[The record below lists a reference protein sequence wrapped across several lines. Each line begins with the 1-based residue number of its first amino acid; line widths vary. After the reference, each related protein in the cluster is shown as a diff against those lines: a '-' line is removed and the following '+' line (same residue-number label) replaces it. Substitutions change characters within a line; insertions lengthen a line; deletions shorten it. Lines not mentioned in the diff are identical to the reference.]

1 MESKRKN
8 VYITIFVITTIIA
21 AGLAIFFKVDGDNK
35 LKSMEAKIGKN
46 DIEQSD
52 ITDSEDLISDYNQS
66 TDNNISEKSTNIP
79 TNDLFAVDSQNM
91 LLAKIIDGDL
101 YYFLLDESKDFDYI
115 ATNIPD
121 KYYVKL
127 DSGVKRIKTVSLGSD
142 TNVSYLVIK
151 EDGTVYQMYITL
163 SDDLKSKKVSY
174 NKYDALS
181 VEKIDDVLS
190 IEGHPGSKG
199 GISAKVKLIDGKIK
213 DINN

>member
-21 AGLAIFFKVDGDNK
+21 AGLAIFFKVDGDKKVKN
-35 LKSMEAKIGKN
+35 METKIGKN

-52 ITDSEDLISDYNQS
+52 ITDSEILNSESNQS
-66 TDNNISEKSTNIP
+66 INNISEKNNSVP

-174 NKYDALS
+174 NKYDAFS
-181 VEKIDDVLS
+181 DEKIDDVLS

-213 DINN
+213 EINK

>member
-151 EDGTVYQMYITL
+151 EDVTVYQMYITL